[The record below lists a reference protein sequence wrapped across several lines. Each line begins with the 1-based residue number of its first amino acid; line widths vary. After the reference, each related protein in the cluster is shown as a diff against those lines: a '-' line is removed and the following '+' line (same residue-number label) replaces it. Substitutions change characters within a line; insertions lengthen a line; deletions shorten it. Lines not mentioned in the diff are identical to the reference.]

1 MIKTTIDLHS
11 ELLFSV
17 SPVFLVLEPICNRI
31 ASSHAFLPGKT
42 LKFLMSFVDV
52 TALNASQNDFS

>member
-17 SPVFLVLEPICNRI
+17 SCSWVLEPICNRI
-31 ASSHAFLPGKT
+31 ASSHAFLLGKT